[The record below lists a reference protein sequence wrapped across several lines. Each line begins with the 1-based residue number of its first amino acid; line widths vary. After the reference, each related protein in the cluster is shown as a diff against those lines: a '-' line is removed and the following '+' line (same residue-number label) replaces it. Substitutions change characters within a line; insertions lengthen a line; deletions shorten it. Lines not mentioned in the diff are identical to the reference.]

1 MTGANHML
9 LLSPLNHR
17 LGHGT
22 CLLSYSGLQSEM
34 MHVLLP
40 NLCPA
45 SLRECSCTRRE
56 IISHLWVIYILF
68 LVAFFFFFLWGG
80 GGRFVYYC
88 LQLLAVLLLSKSSWF
103 RPLAAV
109 LWFYH
114 GNTLVI

>member
-68 LVAFFFFFLWGG
+68 LVAFFFFFFVGG
-80 GGRFVYYC
+80 GCYFCILLFAVACCFVII
-88 LQLLAVLLLSKSSWF
+88 Q
-103 RPLAAV
+103 
-109 LWFYH
+109 
-114 GNTLVI
+114 VIMV

>member
-68 LVAFFFFFLWGG
+68 LVAFFFFFFFLWVGG
-80 GGRFVYYC
+80 VTSVLHEMKRERERWRT
-88 LQLLAVLLLSKSSWF
+88 LLTIIGIYDGK
-103 RPLAAV
+103 
-109 LWFYH
+109 
-114 GNTLVI
+114 GT